1 MDRTSLLRRPF
12 SYANYSLTLWLIA
25 ANIVVFAIGIF
36 LPGIDYALAMIPAYV
51 LHGWVWQLFT
61 YMFVHGGLSHLLVNM
76 IGLFFFGTQVE
87 RELGSKEFLLYYLL
101 TGFLAG
107 LFSFVAYAATGAL
120 GVPLVGASGAIF
132 ALLLAF
138 AVLNPNADIYL
149 WGLLPIRAPIL
160 VIGYAVLELVSQFAG
175 LQSSVAHLTHLA
187 GFGFGWLYFIV
198 RFGVH
203 PGRRL
208 FPRR

>member
-1 MDRTSLLRRPF
+1 MERTSLVRRPF
-12 SYANYSLTLWLIA
+12 AYVNRNFTLWLIA
-25 ANIVVFAIGIF
+25 INVAVYGLGIF
-36 LPGIDYALAMIPAYV
+36 FPALDYALAMIPAYV

-61 YMFVHGGLSHLLVNM
+61 YMFVHGGLTHLLVNM

-87 RELGSKEFLLYYLL
+87 RELGSREFLLYYLL

-107 LFSFVAYAATGAL
+107 LFSFVAYAAAGAME
-120 GVPLVGASGAIF
+120 VPLVGASGAIF

-149 WGLLPIRAPIL
+149 WGILPIRAPIL
-160 VIGYAVLELVSQFAG
+160 VMGYAAVELVSQLAG

-187 GFGFGWLYFIV
+187 GFGFGWVYFIV

-208 FPRR
+208 FPKR